1 MAPISQATLV
11 CVCVPVL
18 IDDEGNRWTDELWA
32 RDLALHLDY
41 MSNLTLCCQGLRKNP
56 SASDVS
62 LNQPPFQGVQFVDL
76 PSSLSYGAAIINT
89 PTWLAKLWRAVRRTD
104 IVHTG
109 FAGWPVCDG
118 WLAVPLAKLFG
129 KFVVTNVESTSW
141 RASGPGA
148 AWWIRIRGFG
158 MERLTRFCVRIADLR
173 LFTSQAYASE
183 FLPPQAPRCY
193 VVPAT
198 WIDEKWILGEELA
211 DAAWEA
217 KQGTVRLLFAGR
229 LIFDKGVGV
238 LLEAIGQA
246 AAARAELEVTI
257 MGAGPLRD
265 TLAGFLQAGQGPVC
279 LRYLDPIPYGN
290 PFLDLVSR
298 QDAVL
303 VPSLSDEQPR
313 IIFDASSQA
322 VSVIGSATG
331 GISEVVEAEVT
342 GRLLPANNPTAL
354 AEMLIW
360 ASKNR
365 QHLRAMGMAAL
376 EKCRQFTHN
385 GMHLR
390 RHEILCRALSEGAS
404 KAEP

>member
-1 MAPISQATLV
+1 MDPISQATLV

-18 IDDEGNRWTDELWA
+18 IDDEGNRWTNELWA

-41 MSNLTLCCQGLRKNP
+41 LSNLTLCCQGLRRNP

-62 LNQPPFQGVQFVDL
+62 LNQPPFHGVQFVDL
-76 PSSLSYGAAIINT
+76 PASLSYGAAIVNT
-89 PTWLAKLWRAVRRTD
+89 PRWLAKLWRAVRRTE
-104 IVHTG
+104 ILHTG

-118 WLAVPLAKLFG
+118 WLAVPLAKMLG

-141 RASGPGA
+141 RTSDPGA
-148 AWWIRIRGFG
+148 AWSIRIRGFV

-173 LFTSQAYASE
+173 LFTSGSYARE
-183 FLPPQAPRCY
+183 FLPPGAPRCH

-198 WIDEKWILGEELA
+198 WIDEQWILGEEQA

-229 LIFDKGVGV
+229 LIPDKGVGV
-238 LLEAIGQA
+238 LLEAMGQA
-246 AAARAELEVTI
+246 AAARAELDVTI

-265 TLAGFLQAGQGPVC
+265 TLAGLAQECQGPVGV
-279 LRYLDPIPYGN
+279 RFLDPIPYGN
-290 PFLDLVSR
+290 PFLEFVSG

-313 IIFDASSQA
+313 IIFDAASQA
-322 VSVIGSATG
+322 LPVIGSATG
-331 GISEVVEAEVT
+331 GISEIVEAEVT
-342 GRLLPANNPTAL
+342 GRLLPASNATAL
-354 AEMLIW
+354 AETLIW

-365 QHLRAMGMAAL
+365 LLLRAMGMAAL
-376 EKCRQFTHN
+376 KKCRQFTHK

-390 RHEILCRALSEGAS
+390 RHEILRRALSEGAS